1 MLILILPD
9 DGNRLFSLSEGH
21 GASALDAA
29 GIVLIL
35 VGWAAFLVPLFRGR
49 RFIEPP
55 WLLAALALVGLVLLV
70 WSVSTDTGYWW
81 VLGAAILLAVQLAA
95 ATSVIRNQ

>member
-1 MLILILPD
+1 MLILVLPD

-21 GASALDAA
+21 GPSALDAA

-81 VLGAAILLAVQLAA
+81 ILGAAILLAVQLAA
-95 ATSVIRNQ
+95 AKSVIRNQ